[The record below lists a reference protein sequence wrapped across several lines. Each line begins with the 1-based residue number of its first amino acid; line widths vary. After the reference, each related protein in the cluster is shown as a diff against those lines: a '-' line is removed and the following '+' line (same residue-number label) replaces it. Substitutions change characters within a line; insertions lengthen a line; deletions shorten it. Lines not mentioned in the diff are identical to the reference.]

1 MVNCKGP
8 NDVNFAYAALRIA
21 SIIIILITSFGALL
35 PIVTQRQRVRRLIIP
50 ETVLQVAKY
59 FDSGVYVQPY

>member
-21 SIIIILITSFGALL
+21 SIIIILITSFGAPF
-35 PIVTQRQRVRRLIIP
+35 PIVTQW
-50 ETVLQVAKY
+50 
-59 FDSGVYVQPY
+59 